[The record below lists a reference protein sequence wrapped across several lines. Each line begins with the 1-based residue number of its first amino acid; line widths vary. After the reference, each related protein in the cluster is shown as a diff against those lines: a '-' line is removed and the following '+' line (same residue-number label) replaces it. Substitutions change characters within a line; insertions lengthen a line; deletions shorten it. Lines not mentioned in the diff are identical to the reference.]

1 MHTQAATYMQAIFT
15 KCADKIRARFTSW
28 PKRNTKSDP
37 WFKTS
42 DAFIEQG
49 FTQYTATCKRPGQK
63 TFTIVCIACPEKHF
77 LEISML
83 AKKILPSMAGK
94 LENAIEQGV
103 QRCNET
109 MYLKRGARE
118 WGDMAIIAIEGEQ
131 FAIAAGGNVSALLK
145 IDVRASDASPALSDR
160 TRDKPFAA
168 FVAGILPE
176 RASLAISFNA
186 VYPDTSHP
194 AGRETSACIEYQRET
209 VVARISIMARYTKS
223 ITLCMHHVRYYAANP
238 KIVFEG
244 MLQIVR
250 RVVREIQKVSGNAS
264 PKNKALAAGVI
275 ILAFLALRTIFIAI
289 GAQTVD
295 HIITETLERQAR
307 IEQLVAKNKEKEA
320 LELIDQS
327 LTFIENAPQRLN
339 QTQKNAL
346 ENLRMRM
353 LISASGITKLSIIPD
368 PQPVVSMEKSF
379 RAGRSF
385 DLQGLA
391 LSHGKLYTVNRAEKE
406 IYELDGKERRI
417 VVLKDFPPGSGAP
430 IGLIS
435 ASPGVVQIITENLQ
449 GVLEL
454 DPNTRKFSFT
464 HITSPHANTQPAAW
478 AAYQNRIYLL
488 DARSRAIYRYEKTDK
503 GYDQWSPWT
512 GENTLDL
519 TQATALTV
527 DGAIYVAFNDQY
539 VVRLVQGNKTAF
551 NIEKIRPPLEQITAI
566 ATKEESPLLYMLDRP
581 QRRVLVVSKE
591 DGALVAQ
598 YMSPAFTDL
607 RGLFPDEA
615 GRKIYLLNGDTIYA
629 VGPNDKDIT
638 NTE

>member
-1 MHTQAATYMQAIFT
+1 
-15 KCADKIRARFTSW
+15 
-28 PKRNTKSDP
+28 
-37 WFKTS
+37 
-42 DAFIEQG
+42 
-49 FTQYTATCKRPGQK
+49 
-63 TFTIVCIACPEKHF
+63 
-77 LEISML
+77 
-83 AKKILPSMAGK
+83 MAGK

-103 QRCNET
+103 QRLNET
-109 MYLKRGARE
+109 VYLKRGARE

-131 FAIAAGGNVSALLK
+131 FAIASGGNVSALLK
-145 IDVRASDASPALSDR
+145 MGIRASDASPALSDQ
-160 TRDKPFAA
+160 TREKPFAA

-176 RASLAISFNA
+176 RAALVISFNA
-186 VYPDTSHP
+186 VFPDTVHP
-194 AGRETSACIEYQRET
+194 AGQQTSPSIEYVREA
-209 VVARISIMARYTKS
+209 VVPHNSFIARVSESIMRG
-223 ITLCMHHVRYYAANP
+223 VRLIHYGTTHP
-238 KIVFEG
+238 KVIFE
-244 MLQIVR
+244 
-250 RVVREIQKVSGNAS
+250 EIAQLVMRSVIGAQKLLRATT
-264 PKNKALAAGVI
+264 PRNKAFIAGMA

-295 HIITETLERQAR
+295 HIVNEILERQAR

-327 LTFIENAPQRLN
+327 LIFIDNAPQRLN
-339 QTQKNAL
+339 QTQKNTL
-346 ENLRMRM
+346 ENLRIRM
-353 LISASGITKLSIIPD
+353 LTSASRITKLSIIPD

-385 DLQGLA
+385 DLRGLA

-417 VVLKDFPPGSGAP
+417 VVLKDFPPESGAP

-435 ASPGVVQIITENLQ
+435 APPGVVQIITEQPQ

-454 DPNTRKFSFT
+454 DPTTRTFSFT
-464 HITSPHANTQPAAW
+464 RITNPHANTQPMAW
-478 AAYQNRIYLL
+478 AGYQNRIYLL
-488 DARSRAIYRYEKTDK
+488 DARSRAIYRYEKSDT
-503 GYDQWSPWT
+503 GYDQWAPWT

-519 TQATALTV
+519 AQATALTV

-539 VVRLVQGNKTAF
+539 VIRLVQGNKTAF

-566 ATKEESPLLYMLDRP
+566 ATKEESPMLYMLDRP
-581 QRRVLVVSKE
+581 QRRVIVVSKE

-615 GRKIYLLNGDTIYA
+615 GRKIYLLDGDTIYA

-638 NTE
+638 HTE